1 MAITVQEAQVLFSAD
16 GMQKVQ
22 TEAGKA
28 SKAMDRM
35 ESSASRVGGGLKG
48 IATSALKF
56 GSILG
61 GLGAGAAIGG
71 MVKMA
76 SDTETL
82 GVQMKVLTGSTAA
95 ASKVMGEINAFAAET
110 PFESMEIST
119 AARQLLAFGGSADTV
134 VDELRML
141 GDIAAG
147 TGQPLGELSELYGKA
162 KVQGRLFGEDI
173 NQLTGRGIPVIGALA
188 RQFGVAES
196 EVKGL
201 VEKGQVGFPELQAA
215 LASMT
220 GDGGKFSGMMAE
232 MSQTT
237 AGKFSTFVD
246 NVKLLGVELGT
257 QVLPYANQF
266 LDWGINAVGTVDGL
280 GNSFKNTID
289 TTVQW
294 FNETQD
300 MFADIG
306 TIAGVIWADMGT
318 LMIGVWKDFQTYGEA
333 ALKWL
338 SEAIPQVIKNAKEAA
353 IKAPGAALSTI
364 AAFATP
370 GGIGTALGS
379 GGLDNEFTQ
388 GLQLPA
394 FEAPQLSAETQTVMN
409 DIDAAL
415 AASRAAREA
424 DRAAANSEQQK
435 TSIATQA
442 STAFAGQPGTRP
454 PADAEK
460 QSTQRS
466 NAQGVFNRVQE
477 TLANKAVELQ
487 KQQVKLQ
494 QDALIAAQSTAASMG
509 TLIASGGF
517 VPVLG

>member
-1 MAITVQEAQVLFSAD
+1 
-16 GMQKVQ
+16 
-22 TEAGKA
+22 
-28 SKAMDRM
+28 
-35 ESSASRVGGGLKG
+35 
-48 IATSALKF
+48 
-56 GSILG
+56 
-61 GLGAGAAIGG
+61 
-71 MVKMA
+71 
-76 SDTETL
+76 
-82 GVQMKVLTGSTAA
+82 
-95 ASKVMGEINAFAAET
+95 
-110 PFESMEIST
+110 MEIST

-188 RQFGVAES
+188 KEFKVSES
-196 EVKGL
+196 KVKGL
-201 VEKGQVGFPELQAA
+201 VEQGKIGFPELQRA

-353 IKAPGAALSTI
+353 KNAPLAALSTVL
-364 AAFATP
+364 ATTMP
-370 GGIGTALGS
+370 GGAGIALATGMKN
-379 GGLDNEFTQ
+379 DFTDA
-388 GLQLPA
+388 LQLPA

-409 DIDAAL
+409 DIDSAL
-415 AASRAAREA
+415 AASRSAREA
-424 DRAAANSEQQK
+424 DRAAANSEKQK
-435 TSIATQA
+435 TTIATQA
-442 STAFAGQPGTRP
+442 GAASQAFVSTDKTT
-454 PADAEK
+454 AESAK
-460 QSTQRS
+460 VANQRS

-509 TLIASGGF
+509 TLIASGGV